1 MSAPPPERVH
11 RRAHFSRLLTGGG
24 AEVDAPERRRR
35 RALRGARRAALAHPR
50 VAWLRWIAGW
60 FVIALGILGVLLPGL
75 PALVLIPLGVA
86 LVGRRSTFVR
96 WWRTRM
102 KLLLRVAETWRGVPG
117 RVGRILRER
126 ERRIASYLRA
136 RRIGAW
142 ERPRRG

>member
-1 MSAPPPERVH
+1 MSASPPDRVH

-24 AEVDAPERRRR
+24 AEVDAPEQRRR
-35 RALRGARRAALAHPR
+35 RGARRSALAHPR

-60 FVIALGILGVLLPGL
+60 FVIALGILGVILPGL

-96 WWRTRM
+96 WSRTRM

-126 ERRIASYLRA
+126 ERRLATFLRA
-136 RRIGAW
+136 RRIGTW
-142 ERPRRG
+142 ERPRSG